1 MIRDAV
7 HDGEAAPA
15 RGPAEAAVGAGN
27 TPMCDEERSI
37 RLRRMAAA
45 GSMGL
50 AGTLVVAKLFAALA
64 TDSVAVLSTLLD
76 SAADLAASVITVL
89 CVSQSVRPPSRTFR
103 YGRGKAE
110 PLSALGQAAFIGGS
124 GLFIVVEAVIR
135 LNEPQP
141 LDATHVGI
149 AVMVLALVLTGALV
163 AFQRRVVR
171 LTGSPAIEADSM
183 NYLGDLVTGTSVL
196 LTLVAVNATGVL
208 WLDPLV
214 GLAVAGYLLRNAV
227 GIGRGAVAMLLDREL
242 PREDRSHIKGIV
254 LSHDDVKGMHDLRTR
269 SAGTHVF
276 IELHLEID
284 GTLSLNT
291 AHGIADRV
299 EAALRE
305 AFPLAEIIIHQ
316 EPAGLNDERLDD
328 RLVRR

>member
-7 HDGEAAPA
+7 DDGETTPA
-15 RGPAEAAVGAGN
+15 RGPAEAAVRAGN
-27 TPMCDEERSI
+27 APMCDEERSI
-37 RLRRMAAA
+37 RLRRLAAA

-50 AGTLVVAKLFAALA
+50 AGTLVVAKLFAAFA

-89 CVSQSVRPPSRTFR
+89 CISQSVRPPSRTFR
-103 YGRGKAE
+103 FGRGKAE
-110 PLSALGQAAFIGGS
+110 PLSALGQSAFIGGS
-124 GLFIVVEAVIR
+124 GLFIVFEAVMR
-135 LNEPQP
+135 LIEPQP
-141 LDATHVGI
+141 LDDTYVGI
-149 AVMVLALVLTGALV
+149 AVMLLALVLTGALV
-163 AFQRRVVR
+163 VFQRRVVR

-196 LTLVAVNATGVL
+196 LTLVVVSATGVL

-214 GLAVAGYLLRNAV
+214 GLAVAAYLLRNAV
-227 GIGRGAVAMLLDREL
+227 YISRDAVAMLLDREL
-242 PREDRSHIKGIV
+242 PIEDRRHIKDIV
-254 LSHDDVKGMHDLRTR
+254 LSHTEVRGMHDLRTR
-269 SAGTHVF
+269 SAGTHIF

-284 GTLSLNT
+284 GALSLEA

-299 EAALRE
+299 ESALRE
-305 AFPLAEIIIHQ
+305 AFPSAEIIIHQ

-328 RLVRR
+328 RLVRK